1 MLLSLPLAPIGLLP
15 MAAGDRLGDGALLLT
30 TAALLALLFV
40 VREAAN
46 LATARAEMEAERDKL
61 KRANALQ
68 DDLINLLTHEV
79 RNPLTLVMSYA
90 QMARRAAPDKSYE
103 QIPTYVGH
111 VERAGKS
118 IQRLM
123 DNLMQLTTLEGSDEL
138 PVEPVLVSGIVDQV
152 VADLAP
158 LAKQK
163 QQTLRIE
170 AKQAIEPAL
179 TVPLLLREALSNLI
193 SNAVKYTPENGEI
206 SVWAERGRE
215 PHTIVLGVRDNGI
228 GLSQADQDKLFTRFF
243 RSADPRVQRERGS
256 GLGLA
261 VTHALVKRIGG
272 TITVDSKP
280 DHGTTFRLTLPSAR
294 AA

>member
-1 MLLSLPLAPIGLLP
+1 MPLA
-15 MAAGDRLGDGALLLT
+15 AGERLGDGALLLT

-61 KRANALQ
+61 ERANALQ

-90 QMARRAAPDKSYE
+90 QMTRRAAVDKSYD
-103 QIPTYVGH
+103 QIPTYIGH
-111 VERAGKS
+111 VERAGRS

-123 DNLMQLTTLEGSDEL
+123 DNLLQLTSLEGSDEL
-138 PVEPVLVSGIVDQV
+138 PSVQPVSVYEIVDQV

-163 QQTLRIE
+163 HQTLRVE
-170 AKQAIEPAL
+170 AVRDVEPAL

-193 SNAVKYTPENGEI
+193 SNAVKYTPESGEI
-206 SVWAERGRE
+206 SVWAESGHE
-215 PHTIVLGVRDNGI
+215 PNTIVLGVRDTGI
-228 GLSQADQDKLFTRFF
+228 GLS
-243 RSADPRVQRERGS
+243 SAD
-256 GLGLA
+256 
-261 VTHALVKRIGG
+261 
-272 TITVDSKP
+272 
-280 DHGTTFRLTLPSAR
+280 
-294 AA
+294 